1 MLMTCGGWV
10 VCKGIEERYQR
21 IALKELGGRGL
32 KDKVNAAM
40 VIRM

>member
-1 MLMTCGGWV
+1 MSCGGWM
-10 VCKGIEERYQR
+10 VCEGIEEHYQR

-32 KDKVNAAM
+32 MDKVNAAM